1 MMGGPAVP
9 QGKIDITELIDAQR
23 AGGFL
28 FGLAGLCALILA
40 ADGFDTQAIGYVA
53 PAVIREWGVEKS
65 ALGPVFSAGL
75 FGLLIGSLVAG
86 PLADMIG
93 RRPVLIAATIWFGT
107 GTLLTS
113 LAGSLDEM
121 LWLRFLT
128 GLGLGGALP
137 NCVALVSEYAPK
149 RRRAMLITTMFCGFS
164 IGAALGGVLASEIL
178 PQFGWR
184 AVFYVGGTIPLALA
198 PLIFWRLPES
208 LRVLVA
214 RGHFERAE
222 TVLARMGLPA
232 RELALPAED
241 RGGGLPL
248 KRLFSEGRA
257 APTLFLW
264 VAFFMNLLSLY
275 FMTNWLPVISHE
287 AGLAVGEAIMVTAMF
302 QAGGTVG
309 GIAIGWLAD
318 KIKPQWVLAG
328 TFFGAAFLIAAMGR
342 SESYTAL
349 AVLSFGAGFC
359 VVGSQI
365 GANALAGIFYPPSI
379 RSTGVGWALGV
390 GRFGAV
396 AGPLIGGFLLAA
408 KMPIG
413 TLFFASAAPSLCAA
427 FAIVAMGLAWKQPA
441 SAVSPQSSVAERAVD
456 RTSPV

>member
-1 MMGGPAVP
+1 MGGPAVP
-9 QGKIDITELIDAQR
+9 QGKIEIAELIDAQR

-93 RRPVLIAATIWFGT
+93 RRPVLIAATIWFGA

-287 AGLAVGEAIMVTAMF
+287 AGLAVGEAIMVTTMF

-318 KIKPQWVLAG
+318 KIKPQWARHSSLQRWGGVRAIPRLRYIHLEQGSASSAPRSVQMPWRGYSIPHRSVRLELAG
-328 TFFGAAFLIAAMGR
+328 RSASGASAPSRDLLSVAFCSRPKCR
-342 SESYTAL
+342 S
-349 AVLSFGAGFC
+349 VLSF
-359 VVGSQI
+359 SQ
-365 GANALAGIFYPPSI
+365 ARCHPFALPS
-379 RSTGVGWALGV
+379 RLS
-390 GRFGAV
+390 
-396 AGPLIGGFLLAA
+396 
-408 KMPIG
+408 
-413 TLFFASAAPSLCAA
+413 
-427 FAIVAMGLAWKQPA
+427 
-441 SAVSPQSSVAERAVD
+441 
-456 RTSPV
+456 